1 MELIKIDLS
10 NVWTITKLKVKENQK
25 KFVASNSTSIIEAYA
40 TIQSG
45 YIALP
50 FGLFEDNQYVG
61 FVMLGY
67 GTNGDEDDLKI
78 ANNNYLIWRFM
89 IDERFQGLGYGK
101 KAMECVMRYI
111 KTFPCGDAEVCWLS
125 YEPENVDAK
134 ALYAKFGFE
143 ESGEMCGDE
152 IVAVCSIKD

>member
-10 NVWTITKLKVKENQK
+10 NVWTITKLKVKDSQK
-25 KFVASNSTSIIEAYA
+25 NFVASNSNSIIEAYA

-50 FGLFEDNQYVG
+50 FGIMEDNQYVG

-67 GTNGDEDDLKI
+67 GTNGEESEPKI
-78 ANNNYLIWRFM
+78 SENNYLIWRFM

-101 KAMECVMRYI
+101 KAMDIVMDYI
-111 KTFPCGDAEVCWLS
+111 KTFPCGEANFCWLS
-125 YEPENVDAK
+125 YEPENCDAK
-134 ALYAKFGFE
+134 ALYAKFGFIE
-143 ESGEMCGDE
+143 NGEICDDE
-152 IVAVCSIKD
+152 IVAVCSI